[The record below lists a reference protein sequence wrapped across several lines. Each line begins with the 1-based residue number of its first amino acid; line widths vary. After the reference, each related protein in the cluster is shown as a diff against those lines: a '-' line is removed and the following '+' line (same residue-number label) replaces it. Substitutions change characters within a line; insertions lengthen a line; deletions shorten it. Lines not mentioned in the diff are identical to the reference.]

1 MFGSA
6 ATALE
11 RPVAVGPIGPP
22 VGLVES
28 AAPVGS
34 GLAEVIAFPGAAGVS
49 VVPAGRRPV
58 MELQLLGGFRLLVDG
73 ELASVGR
80 SGERLL
86 AVLACRGR
94 AVSRAR
100 LASVLWPA
108 ATSERALA
116 KLRTAL
122 HRVARRAPGAV
133 HTSGTLVQLNLGVAV
148 DLEVTSRLAQRIL
161 ATGAVGE
168 ALLGQ
173 LDEADFTA
181 DLLPDWDEQWLA
193 AHQHQYRQLRLT
205 ALETL
210 AARLGAAASTTLS
223 HLVTSA

>member
-11 RPVAVGPIGPP
+11 RPVAVGPIGPS
-22 VGLVES
+22 VGLLRLVDS
-28 AAPVGS
+28 AAPAGS

-49 VVPAGRRPV
+49 VAPAGRRPV

-73 ELASVGR
+73 ELVSVGR

-108 ATSERALA
+108 ATSEWASA

-161 ATGAVGE
+161 ATGAVDE
-168 ALLGQ
+168 ALLG
-173 LDEADFTA
+173 EADLTA

-210 AARLGAAASTTLS
+210 AARLGAAAPTTLG
-223 HLVTSA
+223 HLLTSA